1 MSEQEKAK
9 IDRFI
14 AWLLEHP
21 DKIPAAEQALRPRI
35 TENPLRRAT
44 PARHKGFLF
53 YRVRTISFFGF
64 YGNDIF
70 CCCHIVHGHCLLTRL
85 A

>member
-1 MSEQEKAK
+1 M
-9 IDRFI
+9 
-14 AWLLEHP
+14 H
-21 DKIPAAEQALRPRI
+21 
-35 TENPLRRAT
+35 RAT

-53 YRVRTISFFGF
+53 YRVRTTSFFGF

-70 CCCHIVHGHCLLTRL
+70 CCCHIAHGRCLLTRP